1 MKCQFHSSRCQ
12 SVICSNLIFIFSL
25 YVSMINT
32 EFIECLYSNT
42 CIYVVLYNDKFR
54 KISKRDLKPESV
66 DGARIYISS
75 CIKYRIYNLVWHRA
89 LFASHITS
97 FRAINIRLD
106 FPSISRTKKSVQI
119 FLDEK
124 PRPKT
129 VNVAKFFF
137 PLGHNI

>member
-1 MKCQFHSSRCQ
+1 MWF
-12 SVICSNLIFIFSL
+12 F
-25 YVSMINT
+25 Y
-32 EFIECLYSNT
+32 
-42 CIYVVLYNDKFR
+42 DKFR

-106 FPSISRTKKSVQI
+106 FPSISLTKKSVQI

-137 PLGHNI
+137 PLGHNIYMTAADQSFHIFFSRGKRAFYSYY